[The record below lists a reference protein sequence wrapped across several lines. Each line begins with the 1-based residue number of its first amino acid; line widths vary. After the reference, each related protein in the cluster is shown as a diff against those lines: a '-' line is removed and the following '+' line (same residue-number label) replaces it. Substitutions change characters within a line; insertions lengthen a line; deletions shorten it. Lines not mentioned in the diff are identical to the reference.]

1 MKKRCKC
8 GSEAVYEWGVRNVC
22 ELCAVRHM
30 GAMFYERG
38 ITCFYCG
45 AERLR
50 FKDKRGVL
58 YCSIGCMLK
67 SWGYEDIK
75 ETDNETN

>member
-8 GSEAVYEWGVRNVC
+8 GSEAVYEWGALNVC

-30 GAMFYERG
+30 GAMFYEKG
-38 ITCFYCG
+38 ITCFCCG

-50 FKDKRGVL
+50 FKDNIGVF
-58 YCSIGCMLK
+58 YCSLGCMLK
-67 SWGYEDIK
+67 SWGYEEITETGD
-75 ETDNETN
+75 ETD